1 MWGLGVRVWGVG
13 CGENKAALYLL
24 PFAFCLLS
32 PVSCLLPPNLL
43 GNLYLFPSTLSGGN
57 FLFST
62 IAKSGGLHLEGNG
75 NFTITQN
82 F

>member
-1 MWGLGVRVWGVG
+1 MISYQSSDMSFQFTDYCLLHTAK
-13 CGENKAALYLL
+13 NSLL
-24 PFAFCLLS
+24 PVPRLLLVIS
-32 PVSCLLPPNLL
+32 W
-43 GNLYLFPSTLSGGN
+43 GNLYFFPSPLSGGN

>member
-1 MWGLGVRVWGVG
+1 MWGEQSCPLPFTF
-13 CGENKAALYLL
+13 CLL
-24 PFAFCLLS
+24 PFAFCLL
-32 PVSCLLPPNLL
+32 PFISCLLPPASCLL
-43 GNLYLFPSTLSGGN
+43 SPLNFFPSTLSGGN